1 MVVEVVGPAATIA
14 AAAATA
20 TATATALDAF
30 VRSEA
35 YIVCKVGSACVFFRG
50 PIR

>member
-14 AAAATA
+14 AAAA

>member
-14 AAAATA
+14 AAAA
-20 TATATALDAF
+20 ATATALDAF

-35 YIVCKVGSACVFFRG
+35 YIVCKVGSACVFFRS

>member
-14 AAAATA
+14 AA
-20 TATATALDAF
+20 ATATALDAF